1 MRLFWQALA
10 AVAAMWIAVPTA
22 RAVTNK
28 QVAEAIRSAPTGAY
42 VLAYLVVIL
51 AAIVLALSLLKRPN
65 R

>member
-10 AVAAMWIAVPTA
+10 AVAAMWIAVPTVWA
-22 RAVTNK
+22 ATNEE
-28 QVAEAIRSAPTGAY
+28 VVDAIRSAPIGAY

-51 AAIVLALSLLKRPN
+51 AAIVLALSLLNRPN